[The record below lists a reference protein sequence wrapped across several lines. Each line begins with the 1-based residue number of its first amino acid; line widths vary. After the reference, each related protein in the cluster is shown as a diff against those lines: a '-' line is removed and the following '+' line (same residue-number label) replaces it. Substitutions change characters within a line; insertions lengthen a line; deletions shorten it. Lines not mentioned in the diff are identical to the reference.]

1 MNTWKR
7 KKQNKK
13 IIKQNKSLL
22 ARNEGVEEME
32 DKMISKQE
40 SSKTDFTVLF
50 IFQNYVDLFKDL
62 TLEVGNFS
70 YMPFV

>member
-1 MNTWKR
+1 
-7 KKQNKK
+7 
-13 IIKQNKSLL
+13 L